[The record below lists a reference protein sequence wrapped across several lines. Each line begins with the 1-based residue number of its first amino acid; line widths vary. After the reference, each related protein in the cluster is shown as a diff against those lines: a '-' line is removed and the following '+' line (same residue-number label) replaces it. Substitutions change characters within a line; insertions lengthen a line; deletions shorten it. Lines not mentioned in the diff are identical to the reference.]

1 MEGRRA
7 RSRRL
12 RSSRASAAILL
23 LLACGMAAVVLR
35 QNFGGLV
42 SLYQVGSTQSSVPVT
57 QAPASDAMNQPVEEL
72 RQMVK
77 DLAASLQQAT
87 DKLEVTQRRLAA
99 EQGERQLLSE
109 QVGALSARLSALS
122 ASNASVSSSASS
134 ASVPAAPGPSLLK
147 KRPTPA
153 PTPPSR

>member
-7 RSRRL
+7 RPRRP
-12 RSSRASAAILL
+12 RSSRAPAAILL
-23 LLACGMAAVVLR
+23 LLACGIAAVVLR

-42 SLYQVGSTQSSVPVT
+42 SLYQVGSTQSSVPLA
-57 QAPASDAMNQPVEEL
+57 QAPASDAMNQPMEEL

-87 DKLEVTQRRLAA
+87 DKLEITQRRLAA

-109 QVGALSARLSALS
+109 QVGALSARVSALS
-122 ASNASVSSSASS
+122 ASNASVSSAASNASA
-134 ASVPAAPGPSLLK
+134 PAAAGPSLLK
-147 KRPTPA
+147 KRPTLT
-153 PTPPSR
+153 PTSR